1 MSQSQS
7 QMHQHQKISLKC
19 WRSWFWHFSAYIIC
33 HMVFDRILLVKSFE
47 LYRAYTLVCCLCFRL
62 IRITPLVVIG
72 VECPLQYP
80 SFIPGDTSFM
90 QRYQSKGAW
99 IGNRHGQDCHGGGW
113 WWCWVYRWCW
123 CWYYPGW
130 DTCHPS
136 RCSWWSFA
144 IWSHVLRR
152 PWSNNCQTINP
163 CFLGLLC
170 GWKSWFVFTCAKH
183 KEELSQNC
191 SYLGQNY
198 IWNTHPYYIALHIYI
213 YIYILYLN

>member
-33 HMVFDRILLVKSFE
+33 HMVFDRILLIKSFE

-123 CWYYPGW
+123 CWVLPRMRHLPSQPLLLMKL
-130 DTCHPS
+130 CHLVP
-136 RCSWWSFA
+136 CPA
-144 IWSHVLRR
+144 KAMVKQL
-152 PWSNNCQTINP
+152 SNNQSMFFGITLWMEIMVCIYMCKAQRGVKP
-163 CFLGLLC
+163 KLLLLRP
-170 GWKSWFVFTCAKH
+170 K
-183 KEELSQNC
+183 
-191 SYLGQNY
+191 
-198 IWNTHPYYIALHIYI
+198 
-213 YIYILYLN
+213 LYLKHTPII